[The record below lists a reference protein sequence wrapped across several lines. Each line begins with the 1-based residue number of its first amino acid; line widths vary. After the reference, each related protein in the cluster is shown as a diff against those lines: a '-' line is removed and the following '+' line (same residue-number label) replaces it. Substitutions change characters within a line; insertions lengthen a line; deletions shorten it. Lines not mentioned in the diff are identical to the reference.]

1 MAINTHPR
9 RGYLLHANQ
18 GLAPAQPDL
27 KASAGSTGGQ
37 LTIFTLSLNGGPPR
51 HTHTREDESIYLF
64 SGRLEVECDGEEF
77 ELEVREGARQKA
89 CMQGGRHDDR
99 AEGGEQGHRRYRT
112 WPAPV
117 SPTPTLAERSGSRGC
132 ELPVY
137 FRLASRTCR
146 DGCASLTDARL

>member
-77 ELEVREGARQKA
+77 EA
-89 CMQGGRHDDR
+89 
-99 AEGGEQGHRRYRT
+99 T
-112 WPAPV
+112 
-117 SPTPTLAERSGSRGC
+117 SGSFVFLPRERPHTFRSVRGTAHGLLIVTPGGL
-132 ELPVY
+132 ENY
-137 FRLASRTCR
+137 FDALHAATKTGR
-146 DGCASLTDARL
+146 DSPQVMTVMAEYGIRPS